1 MSNKAAKISLTGLVL
16 ATAFGVLMYSSLGE
30 SLQYYK
36 YVDEVMAEP
45 AAWHGKNLQVH
56 GIVVPDSIGR
66 KDNTLEWRFQLQRNG
81 KVLTAYYNGI
91 VPDTFKADS
100 EVVLTGTMDAK
111 GFHATE
117 MTAKCPSKYDAAPA
131 GPAAGGAEAPPRQQ
145 SSSTPTPSGGA

>member
-1 MSNKAAKISLTGLVL
+1 MSNKAAKIGLSGVVL
-16 ATAFGVLMYSSLGE
+16 ATAFGVLLYSSLGE

-56 GIVVPDSIGR
+56 GTVVPDSIAQ
-66 KDNTLEWRFQLQRNG
+66 KPQKPNSPIEWRFDLQRNG
-81 KVLTAYYNGI
+81 KVLRAYYTGI
-91 VPDTFKADS
+91 VPDTFKAES
-100 EVVLTGTMDAK
+100 EVVLTGTMDDK

-131 GPAAGGAEAPPRQQ
+131 GPTVE
-145 SSSTPTPSGGA
+145 SSPAPSGGA

>member
-1 MSNKAAKISLTGLVL
+1 MSNKAAKILLTGVVL
-16 ATAFGVLMYSSLGE
+16 ASAFGVLLYSSLGD

-36 YVDEVMAEP
+36 YVDEVMVEP

-56 GIVVPDSIGR
+56 GLVVPDSIGK

-81 KVLTAYYNGI
+81 KVLTAYYTGI

-100 EVVLTGTMDAK
+100 EVVLTGTMDDR

-117 MTAKCPSKYDAAPA
+117 MTAKCPSKYEPAPA
-131 GPAAGGAEAPPRQQ
+131 GPADTTPAGNSTSTATPRA
-145 SSSTPTPSGGA
+145 PSGGA

>member
-1 MSNKAAKISLTGLVL
+1 MSNKAARIGLTGVVL
-16 ATAFGVLMYSSLGE
+16 ATAFGVLLYSSLGE

-56 GIVVPDSIGR
+56 GIVVRDSIAQPPN
-66 KDNTLEWRFQLQRNG
+66 KPLEWRFDIQRNG
-81 KVLTAYYNGI
+81 KVLRAYYSGI

-100 EVVLTGTMDAK
+100 EVVLTGTLDDK

-117 MTAKCPSKYDAAPA
+117 MTAKCPSKYDAAPVNP
-131 GPAAGGAEAPPRQQ
+131 GSR
-145 SSSTPTPSGGA
+145 PSGGA

>member
-1 MSNKAAKISLTGLVL
+1 MSNKAARIGLSGVVL
-16 ATAFGVLMYSSLGE
+16 ATAFGVLLYSSLGE

-45 AAWHGKNLQVH
+45 AVWHGKNLQVH
-56 GIVVPDSIGR
+56 GVV
-66 KDNTLEWRFQLQRNG
+66 
-81 KVLTAYYNGI
+81 

-131 GPAAGGAEAPPRQQ
+131 ANPAAG
-145 SSSTPTPSGGA
+145 SSTPTPSGGA

>member
-1 MSNKAAKISLTGLVL
+1 MSNKAVKVGLTSVVL
-16 ATAFGVLMYSSLGE
+16 ATAFGVLLYSSLGE

-45 AAWHGKNLQVH
+45 AAWHGKNMQVH
-56 GIVVPDSIGR
+56 GIVVRDSIAQPPN
-66 KDNTLEWRFQLQRNG
+66 KPMEWRFDIQRNG
-81 KVLTAYYNGI
+81 KVLRAYYTGI

-100 EVVLTGTMDAK
+100 EVVRTGRLDDR

-131 GPAAGGAEAPPRQQ
+131 GPAVRSNPAN
-145 SSSTPTPSGGA
+145 SPSGGA